1 MTTGLIV
8 GKFNPPHK
16 GHSFLIESALSQV
29 DELTVIV
36 CDHPS
41 QNIRGEIRAA
51 WLREIHPQISVIVV
65 PDTLGDDYQA
75 WTQFTIAT
83 LGRAPDMV
91 FTSENY
97 GDAFSRFLGSR
108 HILVDRDRRHV
119 PISATM
125 VRQDPLAH
133 WDFLAPAVRAFFA
146 KRVCL
151 VGAESTGKT
160 TMATALA
167 RHYRTSW
174 VPEFGRTYWEGKFP
188 SENLRH
194 WQTQEF
200 IFIAQKQIEMED
212 QLARTCNK
220 ILICDT
226 DAFSTNLW
234 HERYLGKL
242 PPEVTA
248 VDSGAS
254 VPAADARR
262 SQPGLTTSADISR
275 NRKIDL
281 YLLTDTDIPFTQ
293 DGIRDGEQIRSAM
306 HLRFLKQLGAQNK
319 PFLLLSGSHESRLA
333 TAIAACETLLHF
345 PSPLTYV

>member
-16 GHSFLIESALSQV
+16 GHSFLIESALAQV

-41 QNIRGEIRAA
+41 QKIRGELRAA
-51 WLREIHPQISVIVV
+51 WLREIHAEISVIVV

-75 WTQFTIAT
+75 WAQFSVVT
-83 LGRAPDMV
+83 LGRAPDML

-97 GDAFSRFLGSR
+97 GDAFSHFLGSR

-119 PISATM
+119 PISATR

-151 VGAESTGKT
+151 IGAESTGKT

-188 SENLRH
+188 SEHLSH

-200 IFIAQKQIEMED
+200 VFIAQKQIELEN

-220 ILICDT
+220 ILISDT

-242 PPEVTA
+242 APEI
-248 VDSGAS
+248 AS
-254 VPAADARR
+254 LP
-262 SQPGLTTSADISR
+262 
-275 NRKIDL
+275 NRKMDL
-281 YLLTDTDIPFTQ
+281 YLLADTDFPFVQ
-293 DGIRDGEQIRSAM
+293 DGLRDGEQIRSTM
-306 HLRFLKQLGAQNK
+306 HLRFLKELGAQNE
-319 PFLLLSGSHESRLA
+319 PFLLLSGSHEHRLRQ
-333 TAIAACETLLHF
+333 AIAACENLLHS
-345 PSPLTYV
+345 PSLLA